1 MVALD
6 MIQTHQHTKSWAL
19 EVVLITDG
27 ESSFRQDEYEDAMT
41 RLDELGVKLTVVYV
55 CQAGNELIIVE

>member
-6 MIQTHQHTKSWAL
+6 MIQTHTHTKSWAL

-27 ESSFRQDEYEDAMT
+27 ESAFAQDEYEEAMS
-41 RLDELGVKLTVVYV
+41 RLDELGVKLTIVYV
-55 CQAGNELIIVE
+55 PA

>member
-6 MIQTHQHTKSWAL
+6 MIQTHTHTKSWAL

-27 ESSFRQDEYEDAMT
+27 ESAFGQDEYEDAMT
-41 RLDELGVKLTVVYV
+41 RLDELGVKLT
-55 CQAGNELIIVE
+55 IV

>member
-55 CQAGNELIIVE
+55 CQIGMSS